1 MSATT
6 NKKTAQGMHPQEG
19 NKAKRPDAVPHGG
32 PKVPQK
38 AAPGTT
44 KRIFG
49 YIFQYKWHVVAIVLC
64 ILIGAAA
71 QAGSALFLQS
81 LIDSYI
87 LPLVGVKNPD
97 WNPLL
102 RALTLMACL
111 YAAGTFCSWLWQ
123 WLIVTVEQGTLK
135 KIRDDMFAHQQ
146 TLPIRYFDT
155 NEHGDIMS
163 RYTNDTDTL
172 RQAISQSF
180 PQMFSSAISALAA
193 LVSMLWLS
201 VPVTIFVLVFAAILF
216 VVVRA
221 IVSRSGRYFV
231 KQQMWIGD
239 VNAFVEESVN
249 GQKVIKVFNHEDA
262 TQKTFDEKNEE
273 LFHASAEANTW
284 GNVTMPVVGNM
295 GYILY
300 ILLAIVGGFMALS
313 GMGNFGLAGAGK
325 LTLGALISLLTLSRS
340 FVNPLG
346 QVSMQFNMVMMAL
359 AGASRIF
366 QLMDEK
372 PEDDGGSVTLV
383 NVELGEDGRTMTEV
397 DHETGHWAWKRE
409 EGDDGTRSLK
419 AAQSLSPKAAEVA
432 RKARENAITSP
443 DGRLTLLQGDVRFT
457 DVTFGYNPD
466 KPVLHD
472 ITWFAK
478 PGQKVALVGA
488 TGAGKT
494 TVTNLINRFYDIQE
508 GMILYDGISVK
519 GIRKPD
525 LRKSLGIV
533 LQDVNLFTGTVMDNI
548 RYGNLSATDDECIA
562 AAKLAGA
569 DDFITR
575 LPDGYDTML
584 TGNGAQLSQGQ
595 RQLIS
600 IARAAVADPPAMILD
615 EATSSI
621 DTRTEAIVQAGM
633 DKLMEG
639 RTTFVIAHRLSPVRN
654 SDAII
659 CLDHGRI
666 IERGN
671 HDELIAKRG
680 YYYQLYTGAFELE

>member
-1 MSATT
+1 M
-6 NKKTAQGMHPQEG
+6 
-19 NKAKRPDAVPHGG
+19 
-32 PKVPQK
+32 
-38 AAPGTT
+38 
-44 KRIFG
+44 
-49 YIFQYKWHVVAIVLC
+49 AIVLC
-64 ILIGAAA
+64 ILVGAAA

-81 LIDSYI
+81 LIDNYI

-97 WNPLL
+97 WSPLL
-102 RALTLMACL
+102 RALTLMGCL

-216 VVVRA
+216 VAVRA

-273 LFHASAEANTW
+273 LYKASAEANTW

-300 ILLAIVGGFMALS
+300 ILLSIVGGFMALS

-548 RYGNLSATDDECIA
+548 RYGKLDATDEECIA
-562 AAKLAGA
+562 AAKLTNA
-569 DDFITR
+569 DSFIR
-575 LPDGYDTML
+575 MLPNGYQTVLEGDGS
-584 TGNGAQLSQGQ
+584 GLSQGQ

-621 DTRTEAIVQAGM
+621 DTRTEEVVQAGM
-633 DKLMEG
+633 DNLMKG
-639 RTTFVIAHRLSPVRN
+639 RTVFVIAHRLSTVRN
-654 SDAII
+654 SDVIMV
-659 CLDHGRI
+659 LDHGRI
-666 IERGN
+666 IERGS
-671 HDELIAKRG
+671 HDELIAQKG
-680 YYYQLYTGAFELE
+680 EYYQLYTGAVELE

>member
-1 MSATT
+1 MTKNNAE
-6 NKKTAQGMHPQEG
+6 KTIQTKPG
-19 NKAKRPDAVPHGG
+19 NKPGAKPPM
-32 PKVPQK
+32 QK

-97 WNPLL
+97 WSPLL
-102 RALTLMACL
+102 RALTLMGCL

-383 NVELGEDGRTMTEV
+383 NVELGEDGRTMTEM

-548 RYGNLSATDDECIA
+548 RYGNLDATDEECIK

-639 RTTFVIAHRLSPVRN
+639 RTTFVIAHRLSTVRN

>member
-97 WNPLL
+97 WSPLL
-102 RALTLMACL
+102 RALTLMGCL

-383 NVELGEDGRTMTEV
+383 NVELGEDGRTMTEM

-494 TVTNLINRFYDIQE
+494 TVTNLINRFYDIQD
-508 GMILYDGISVK
+508 GKIRYDGINIHK
-519 GIRKPD
+519 IKKAD
-525 LRKSLGIV
+525 LRRSLGIV
-533 LQDVNLFTGTVMDNI
+533 LQDTHLFTGTVMENI
-548 RYGNLSATDDECIA
+548 RYGRLEATDEECIA
-562 AAKLAGA
+562 AARLANA
-569 DDFITR
+569 DGFIKR
-575 LPDGYDTML
+575 LPEGYNTML
-584 TGNGAQLSQGQ
+584 TGDGANLSQGQ
-595 RQLIS
+595 RQLLA
-600 IARAAVADPPAMILD
+600 IARAAVADPPVLILD

-621 DTRTEAIVQAGM
+621 DTRTEALIQKGM
-633 DKLMEG
+633 DGLMEG
-639 RTTFVIAHRLSPVRN
+639 RTVFVIAHRLSTVRN
-654 SDAII
+654 ADAII
-659 CLDHGRI
+659 VLEHGHI
-666 IERGN
+666 IERGT
-671 HDELIAKRG
+671 HDELLAKKG
-680 YYYQLYTGAFELE
+680 EYYQLYHGMFELA

>member
-1 MSATT
+1 MS
-6 NKKTAQGMHPQEG
+6 NDQSFKNRKPGMG
-19 NKAKRPDAVPHGG
+19 KAE
-32 PKVPQK
+32 
-38 AAPGTT
+38 PGTI
-44 KRIFG
+44 KRIFS
-49 YIFQYKWHVVAIVLC
+49 YIFQYKWRVAAIVIC

-81 LIDSYI
+81 LIDTYI
-87 LPLVGVKNPD
+87 LPMVGETNPD
-97 WNPLL
+97 WAPLL
-102 RALTLMACL
+102 RAISLMGCL
-111 YAAGTFCSWLWQ
+111 YLAGIVASWAWQ

-146 TLPIRYFDT
+146 KLPIRYFDSH
-155 NEHGDIMS
+155 EHGDIMS
-163 RYTNDTDTL
+163 HYTNDTDTL

-180 PQMFSSAISALAA
+180 PQMFSSIISALAA
-193 LVSMLWLS
+193 LLSMLWLS
-201 VPVTIFVLVFAAILF
+201 IPFTAFVIVFTVLLYFI
-216 VVVRA
+216 VRK

-548 RYGNLSATDDECIA
+548 RYGKLDATDEECIA
-562 AAKLAGA
+562 AAKLTNA
-569 DDFITR
+569 DSFIR
-575 LPDGYDTML
+575 MLPNGYQTVLEGDGS
-584 TGNGAQLSQGQ
+584 GLSQGQ

-600 IARAAVADPPAMILD
+600 IARAAVADSPAMILD

-621 DTRTEAIVQAGM
+621 DTRTEEVVQAGM
-633 DKLMEG
+633 DNLMKG
-639 RTTFVIAHRLSPVRN
+639 RTVFVIAHRLSTVRN
-654 SDAII
+654 SDVIMV
-659 CLDHGRI
+659 LDHGRI
-666 IERGN
+666 IERGS
-671 HDELIAKRG
+671 HDELIAQKG
-680 YYYQLYTGAFELE
+680 EYYQLYTGAVELE

>member
-1 MSATT
+1 MTKNNAE
-6 NKKTAQGMHPQEG
+6 KTMQTKPG
-19 NKAKRPDAVPHGG
+19 NKPGAKPPM
-32 PKVPQK
+32 QK

-64 ILIGAAA
+64 ILVGAAA

-81 LIDSYI
+81 LIDNYI

-97 WNPLL
+97 WSPLL
-102 RALTLMACL
+102 RALTLMGCL

-216 VVVRA
+216 VAVRA

-273 LFHASAEANTW
+273 LYKASAEANTW

-300 ILLAIVGGFMALS
+300 ILLSIVGGFMALS

-466 KPVLHD
+466 KPVLHGVSV
-472 ITWFAK
+472 FAK
-478 PGQKVALVGA
+478 PGQKVAFVGA

-494 TVTNLINRFYDIQE
+494 TITNLINRFYDIAD
-508 GMILYDGISVK
+508 GKIRYDGINVNK
-519 GIRKPD
+519 IRKAD
-525 LRKSLGIV
+525 LRRSLGVV

-548 RYGNLSATDDECIA
+548 RYGKLDATDEECIA
-562 AAKLAGA
+562 AAKLTNA
-569 DDFITR
+569 DSFIR
-575 LPDGYDTML
+575 MLPNGYQTVLEGDGS
-584 TGNGAQLSQGQ
+584 GLSQGQ

-621 DTRTEAIVQAGM
+621 DTRTEEVVQAGM
-633 DKLMEG
+633 DNLMKG
-639 RTTFVIAHRLSPVRN
+639 RTVFVIAHRLSTVRN
-654 SDAII
+654 SDVIMV
-659 CLDHGRI
+659 LDHGRI
-666 IERGN
+666 IERGS
-671 HDELIAKRG
+671 HDELIAQKG
-680 YYYQLYTGAFELE
+680 EYYQLYTGAVELE